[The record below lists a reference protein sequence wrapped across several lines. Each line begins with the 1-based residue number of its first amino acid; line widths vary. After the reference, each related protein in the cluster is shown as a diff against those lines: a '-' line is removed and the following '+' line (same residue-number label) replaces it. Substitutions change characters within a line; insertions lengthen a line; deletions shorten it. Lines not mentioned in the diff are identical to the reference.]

1 MPPFD
6 VLNLMVTLETAFQ
19 SFGPPVFGSVPQSTM
34 GSGGAAW
41 KAAMASRWIVL
52 VGDHRPKI
60 LLIVIGKKEPY
71 VSLMEFIFLKY
82 GMMKIQK
89 SLFLRRYINLKS
101 VLIENTLILINL
113 YVAYTTT

>member
-1 MPPFD
+1 MALEVQGAQHWHHNTSWYKD
-6 VLNLMVTLETAFQ
+6 VKKLED
-19 SFGPPVFGSVPQSTM
+19 
-34 GSGGAAW
+34 
-41 KAAMASRWIVL
+41 IVNR
-52 VGDHRPKI
+52 DR
-60 LLIVIGKKEPY
+60 KKEPY